1 MSWAEGPASEAAA
14 RRGFSVWKYLP
25 QASGSQL
32 EGLGMNMGAPGT
44 PGEQEA
50 WRACLMVLV
59 VCLFSSDG
67 WARRALGI

>member
-1 MSWAEGPASEAAA
+1 MWE
-14 RRGFSVWKYLP
+14 YLP

-32 EGLGMNMGAPGT
+32 EGLGVNMGAPGT

-50 WRACLMVLV
+50 WRASLMVLV